1 MGYIDIP
8 GGVPFGQPPK
18 GLSMAAFGL
27 HPAMA
32 DKKWWN
38 SPEVKARRL
47 DKDELPLWHDL
58 QDQTSPNNLP
68 EWVRDG
74 KVKVFCGWGF
84 NVNIWPQP
92 DVYNDALSKLDFAF
106 ATDYFHRKDSH
117 RNMDIIL
124 PAAMNYERHAPFAG
138 TVLTLPFANRSN
150 RSAKLKKTGVLLWN
164 SAALLINPNTS
175 STAIPKKPSTSSFI
189 STKRR
194 PR

>member
-1 MGYIDIP
+1 
-8 GGVPFGQPPK
+8 
-18 GLSMAAFGL
+18 
-27 HPAMA
+27 MA

-92 DVYNDALSKLDFAF
+92 DVYNDALEIRLCI
-106 ATDYFHRKDSH
+106 
-117 RNMDIIL
+117 RNGLL
-124 PAAMNYERHAPFAG
+124 PPQRQPPKHGYH
-138 TVLTLPFANRSN
+138 
-150 RSAKLKKTGVLLWN
+150 
-164 SAALLINPNTS
+164 S
-175 STAIPKKPSTSSFI
+175 SCCDEL
-189 STKRR
+189 
-194 PR
+194 